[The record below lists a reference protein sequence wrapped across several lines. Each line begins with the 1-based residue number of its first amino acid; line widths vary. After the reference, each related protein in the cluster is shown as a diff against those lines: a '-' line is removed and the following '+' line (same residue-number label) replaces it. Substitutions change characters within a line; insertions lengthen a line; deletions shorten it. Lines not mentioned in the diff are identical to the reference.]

1 MHLYLFYAR
10 GMFEVSGTHFE
21 KGVFEIYLDKRAPK
35 PLSWFIGIGPITGR
49 MVGLAM
55 LAFSFLFSTSR
66 APMQFMM
73 ERGLAVNPEQALKI
87 QQEFGY
93 VFFFIAVLF
102 YMTIFFFR
110 QEKMSLMFDKGSK
123 LFSVIREPMFRFTS
137 TQRGHVPFQDIQK
150 IVCVSADKAPET
162 KFGKIV
168 LHADKMPEAFRKIEF
183 KVLTHEQFEFFP
195 LNIERMLGK

>member
-1 MHLYLFYAR
+1 MLL

-35 PLSWFIGIGPITGR
+35 PLNLFMRIGPITGR
-49 MVGLAM
+49 LVGLAM

-66 APMQFMM
+66 APIQLML
-73 ERGLAVNPEQALKI
+73 ERGIAQTTEQALKY
-87 QQEFGY
+87 QQDLGY
-93 VFFFIAVLF
+93 FFFFIAVVF

-123 LFSVIREPMFRFTS
+123 LFSVIREPMFRFSS

-150 IVCVSADKAPET
+150 IVCVSPDKAPET
-162 KFGKIV
+162 EHGKIV
-168 LHADKMPEAFRKIEF
+168 LHSDKMPPKFQQIEF
-183 KVLTHEQFEFFP
+183 KVLSREQFEFFP